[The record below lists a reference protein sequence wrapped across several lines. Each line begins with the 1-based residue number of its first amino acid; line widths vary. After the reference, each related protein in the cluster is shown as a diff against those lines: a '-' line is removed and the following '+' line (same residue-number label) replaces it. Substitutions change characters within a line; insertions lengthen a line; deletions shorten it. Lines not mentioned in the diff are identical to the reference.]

1 MLAKSLV
8 LLAFLA
14 ATPGAYA
21 AADLRTT
28 IAASPASQQVYA
40 TTRYTVTV
48 KNWGNKK
55 ASTNGVTIQLPPTHT
70 SPQVYVLGTLVAKH
84 ANCSLVGTT
93 TLDCT
98 IPNLNANASSSVW
111 FDLQLPVNAA
121 PIVISATITPPTSHA
136 CPVLIA
142 VTPSA
147 SCVRAERE
155 AADGEEPLAGQHPVR
170 LGVLRPDLA
179 AQIVGSGVAGVVA
192 SGLLPRRPQRIGL
205 AHHLLV
211 VGNGVQLD
219 GRQVLPPEVHA
230 APLARNARRA
240 LSVNAHFSSLSRS
253 NQHTPARPGAFS
265 ATHRHISR
273 THCA

>member
-121 PIVISATITPPTSHA
+121 PIVISAVADTQSAENSTTNNGAALTASQYYFGTTVNAAPSVTMNNQHCTGTGLTAWKECTYFSSSISSHQAVFHDDGSITIPGQPDYSGGWTVTATPQGSY
-136 CPVLIA
+136 L
-142 VTPSA
+142 
-147 SCVRAERE
+147 EFYY
-155 AADGEEPLAGQHPVR
+155 EE
-170 LGVLRPDLA
+170 
-179 AQIVGSGVAGVVA
+179 ISSGVVA
-192 SGLLPRRPQRIGL
+192 EF
-205 AHHLLV
+205 
-211 VGNGVQLD
+211 D
-219 GRQVLPPEVHA
+219 GWG
-230 APLARNARRA
+230 
-240 LSVNAHFSSLSRS
+240 S
-253 NQHTPARPGAFS
+253 S
-265 ATHRHISR
+265 ATCFEGLVTFPGSSYVSPYRV
-273 THCA
+273 CPL